1 MPRGRDKV
9 LRCAQDDKIAMPN
22 TISSNENYPDITKSD
37 ELYARARKI
46 MTPVTQ
52 TLAKGPG
59 QYTKGVSPKY
69 VKRAKGSHI
78 WDVDGNEYLD
88 FQMGIGPISLGYAY
102 ERVDEAIKAQLEDG
116 ITFSMMHELEV
127 ELSELIHEIIP
138 NAESIRISKTGADVC
153 SAAVRVSRAF
163 TGRDKVL
170 CCGYHGWHD
179 WYIGTTSRDKGIP
192 QESKN
197 LTAAFE
203 YNNLDSLKA
212 LLDEN
217 VACVI
222 LEPFIFDAPKDNFL
236 HEVAR
241 LCQENGTLL
250 IFDEM
255 WTGFRVAVGGAQEYF
270 GITPD
275 LAVYS
280 KAFANGMPIALLTGR
295 RDVMELFEQ
304 DVFFFTT
311 FGGEALSMA
320 AAVATIAEMR
330 EKNVPARLAEQ
341 GKKLKDGYNE
351 IAAELGLTQYT
362 KCYGYDCR
370 SIVTFDPSA
379 GNGMELKAF
388 MQQELFKRGIM
399 WGGFHNM
406 CFSHSDEDVAYTLSA
421 YHEVLP
427 LLKAAIDAG
436 DVATHLLGEPVE
448 AVFRKVTNAAPT
460 KVK

>member
-1 MPRGRDKV
+1 
-9 LRCAQDDKIAMPN
+9 MPN
-22 TISSNENYPDITKSD
+22 TVSFNENYPNITKSD
-37 ELYARARKI
+37 ELYARAQKI

-102 ERVDEAIKAQLEDG
+102 ERVDEAIKKQLEDG

-153 SAAVRVSRAF
+153 SAAVRVARAF

-192 QESKN
+192 QKTKD

-241 LCQENGTLL
+241 LCKENGTLL
-250 IFDEM
+250 VFDEM

-320 AAVATIAEMR
+320 AAIATIAEMR
-330 EKNVPARLAEQ
+330 EQNVPARLAEQ

-351 IAAELGLTQYT
+351 IAAGLGIAQYT

-379 GNGMELKAF
+379 GNGMEIKAF

-399 WGGFHNM
+399 WGGFHNI
-406 CFSHSDEDVAYTLSA
+406 CFSHSDEDVAYTLAA
-421 YHEVLP
+421 YREVLP
-427 LLKAAIDAG
+427 LLKEAIAAG
-436 DVATHLLGEPVE
+436 DMASRLLGEPVE
-448 AVFRKVTNAAPT
+448 AVFRKVTNAAPA
-460 KVK
+460 KAK

>member
-1 MPRGRDKV
+1 MNFP
-9 LRCAQDDKIAMPN
+9 
-22 TISSNENYPDITKSD
+22 KSD
-37 ELYARARKI
+37 DLYARAQKI

-59 QYTKGVSPKY
+59 QYTKGASPKY
-69 VKRAKGSHI
+69 VKRGKGAHV
-78 WDVDGNEYLD
+78 WDVDGNEYID
-88 FQMGIGPISLGYAY
+88 YQMGIGPLSLGYAY
-102 ERVDEAIKAQLEDG
+102 PRVDDAIRAQLEDG

-127 ELSELIHEIIP
+127 EVAELIHEIIP

-163 TGRDKVL
+163 TGRPHVL

-192 QESKN
+192 QESKD
-197 LTAAFE
+197 LVSAFE
-203 YNNLDSLKA
+203 YNNLDSFKESLTE
-212 LLDEN
+212 D

-241 LCQENGTLL
+241 LCKENGTLL

-255 WTGFRVAVGGAQEYF
+255 WTGFRIAIGGAQEYF

-275 LAVYS
+275 LAVFS
-280 KAFANGMPIALLTGR
+280 KACANGMPIALLTGR
-295 RDVMELFEQ
+295 KDVLQLFEQ

-311 FGGEALSMA
+311 FGGEALSLA
-320 AAVATIAEMR
+320 ATIATISEMR
-330 EKNVPARLAEQ
+330 EKNVPAFLASQ
-341 GKKLKDGYNE
+341 GNKLKEGYNQ
-351 IAAELGLTQYT
+351 IAAELSLSQYT

-370 SIVTFDPSA
+370 TIVTFDASA
-379 GNGMELKAF
+379 GNPLEVKAF
-388 MQQELFKRGIM
+388 VQQELFKQGIL

-406 CFSHSDEDVAYTLSA
+406 SFSHTDEDVAKTLAA
-421 YHEVLP
+421 YRAVLP
-427 LLKAAIDAG
+427 LLKDAIEKG
-436 DVATHLLGEPVE
+436 DVASRLEGEPVE
-448 AVFRKVTNAAPT
+448 AVFRKVTNAAPA
-460 KVK
+460 KIK

>member
-1 MPRGRDKV
+1 MTY
-9 LRCAQDDKIAMPN
+9 PN
-22 TISSNENYPDITKSD
+22 SD
-37 ELYARARKI
+37 ALYARAVQI
-46 MTPVTQ
+46 MHPVTQ

-59 QYTKGVSPKY
+59 QYTKGASPKY

-88 FQMGIGPISLGYAY
+88 YQMGIGPISLGYAY
-102 ERVDEAIKAQLEDG
+102 ERVDNAIRAQLEDG

-127 ELSELIHEIIP
+127 QLAELIHEIIP

-153 SAAVRVSRAF
+153 SAAVRVARAF
-163 TGRDKVL
+163 TGRAQVL

-179 WYIGTTSRDKGIP
+179 WYIGTTSRAAGIP
-192 QESKN
+192 QEIRD
-197 LTAAFE
+197 LTETFE
-203 YNNLDSLKA
+203 YNNLESFKE
-212 LLDEN
+212 LLTAD

-222 LEPFIFDAPKDNFL
+222 LEPFIFDAPKDGFL

-241 LCQENGTLL
+241 LCKENGTLL

-255 WTGFRVAVGGAQEYF
+255 WTGFRIAVGGAQEFF

-295 RDVMELFEQ
+295 KDVMQLFEQ
-304 DVFFFTT
+304 EVFFFTT

-320 AAVATIAEMR
+320 AAMATIAEMR
-330 EKNVPARLAEQ
+330 EQNVPARLAEQ
-341 GKKLKDGYNE
+341 GQKILDGYNQL
-351 IAAELGLTQYT
+351 AADLGLSQYT
-362 KCYGYDCR
+362 KCYGYPCR

-379 GNGMELKAF
+379 GNPLEVKAF
-388 MQQELFKRGIM
+388 VQQELFKRGIM
-399 WGGFHNM
+399 WSGFHNM
-406 CFSHSDEDVAYTLSA
+406 CFSHSDEDIARTLAAYG
-421 YHEVLP
+421 EVLA
-427 LLKAAIDAG
+427 LLKSAIETG
-436 DVATHLLGEPVE
+436 DVAHRLEGEPVE

-460 KVK
+460 K